1 MALAPPWLL
10 PASAALL
17 VLGAAAMA
25 PFGQLTDPAVLTR
38 FWLAAAVMLAGFALS
53 FRLTVVA
60 APWFWGVA
68 LAGRLLLLP
77 MEPGDDI
84 WRYLW
89 EGQIQ
94 TLGFNPFELA
104 PDAAVLVPFRASW
117 WGLIN
122 HPDVSAIYPPL
133 TQLLFQLLA
142 LGGPS
147 VLAVKLAIVA
157 ADLGVCALLARRF
170 GHGPSLLYAWNPLI
184 LYVFAGGG
192 HFDSWFLLPLVA
204 AWLLIDPAA
213 AAPGSGDRSRIGP
226 AAQGERRWLAGALL
240 LGLSIAIKWIS
251 LPVLGFLVWRSLRA
265 RRPGLA
271 LGVAA
276 LALLPMAASALAF
289 CEPGSCALVPTGS
302 AFVRHG
308 RSAEL
313 LPHLVG
319 LLWGATRQSNAL
331 FLLAPLPLLA
341 LITLRAGSVAAFC
354 RWWFLYLFFTSPIIH
369 AWYFSWLIPF
379 AVPNGHW
386 GARLVSGSAFLY
398 FVLPSRL
405 PIWELTEPERLLLW
419 APLLLGTALSALAG
433 AAARPIQPPPESPA

>member
-1 MALAPPWLL
+1 MTPRWIL
-10 PASAALL
+10 PSSAALL
-17 VLGAAAMA
+17 ILGAAAMA
-25 PFGQLTDPAVLTR
+25 PFGHLPDPAVLER
-38 FWLAAAVMLAGFALS
+38 FWIGAAVMLAGFALS
-53 FRLTVVA
+53 FRLDAVA

-89 EGQIQ
+89 EGHIQ

-104 PDAAVLVPFRASW
+104 PDAAALVPFRTSW

-133 TQLLFQLLA
+133 TQLLFRLLA

-147 VLAVKLAIVA
+147 VLALKLAIVA
-157 ADLGVCALLARRF
+157 ADLGICALLARRF
-170 GHGPSLLYAWNPLI
+170 GHRPSLLYAWNPLI
-184 LYVFAGGG
+184 FYCFAGGG
-192 HFDSWFLLPLVA
+192 HFDSWFLLPLVG
-204 AWLLIDPAA
+204 AWFLIDPA
-213 AAPGSGDRSRIGP
+213 PGEPDSADRG
-226 AAQGERRWLAGALL
+226 QGEPERLGARRWLAGALL

-271 LGVAA
+271 LLMAV
-276 LALLPMAASALAF
+276 LAVMPMAASALAF
-289 CEPGSCALVPTGS
+289 CEPSSCPLVPTGS

-319 LLWGATRQSNAL
+319 SLWSATRRWNAL
-331 FLLAPLPLLA
+331 FLLAPLPLLVLMA
-341 LITLRAGSVAAFC
+341 LRARSVAQFC
-354 RWWFLYLFFTSPIIH
+354 RWWFLCLFFTSPIIH

-379 AVPNGHW
+379 SVPNGHW
-386 GARLVSGSAFLY
+386 GARLVSGSAFMY
-398 FVLPSRL
+398 FVLPSRQ
-405 PIWELTEPERLLLW
+405 PIWELSEPERLLLW
-419 APLLLGTALSALAG
+419 APLLIGTTLTALAG
-433 AAARPIQPPPESPA
+433 DDASPTRPDPPA